1 MTVGQ
6 LNADVE
12 QYLQAAASNTPPPII
27 TSDPVVAGVTP
38 VEQWM
43 AVLTA
48 AANLSDATD
57 NARSAE
63 EHAERDA
70 KVREAAEKFAA
81 QDEHAATEFKSI
93 TAEPH
98 TLPEGSVTTPGNTAT
113 MSQQVP
119 QWASGI
125 AGALAGAVGGA
136 LQPLA
141 QLPQQAGQGI
151 HQAIQAG
158 MGLLQQAA
166 GEVALPLEDAD
177 LAATPLDEDFGVDAG
192 GIGTGSDDG
201 LDGLDGL
208 GAGGLGISG
217 GLGVA
222 GGALGPLNGTAP
234 TGYLGPPPIPPSSVG
249 TAPSSAPITSIT
261 APGPAVAHPPGAT
274 GMAGMPIV
282 PPGALGA
289 AAKSDQDDKADT
301 KRLSVPPVRNG
312 APVQGRLTVPPEPP
326 PVVNRGGGQPVVTR
340 RIGDADGVRSARPDS
355 GS

>member
-1 MTVGQ
+1 MTSGQ

-12 QYLQAAASNTPPPII
+12 QYLQAAASNTPPPAI
-27 TSDPVVAGVTP
+27 TSDPVVAGTTP

-63 EHAERDA
+63 EHAARDA

-81 QDEHAATEFKSI
+81 QDEQAAAELKSI
-93 TAEPH
+93 TAEPY
-98 TLPEGSVTTPGNTAT
+98 TLPEVSPATPDNTAI
-113 MSQQVP
+113 MAQQVP
-119 QWASGI
+119 HMASGV

-141 QLPQQAGQGI
+141 QLPQQAAQGI
-151 HQAIQAG
+151 QQALQAG
-158 MGLLQQAA
+158 MGLLQQAS
-166 GEVALPLEDAD
+166 GEVALPLGDAD
-177 LAATPLDEDFGVDAG
+177 LAATPLDEDFYVDTGGVDAG
-192 GIGTGSDDG
+192 SI
-201 LDGLDGL
+201 DGLDGL

-217 GLGVA
+217 SLGAA
-222 GGALGPLNGTAP
+222 GGGLGPLSGTAP
-234 TGYLGPPPIPPSSVG
+234 TGYLGPPPVPPSSVS

-261 APGPAVAHPPGAT
+261 APGPAVAHPPSAT
-274 GMAGMPIV
+274 GMAGMPMV

-301 KRLSVPPVRNG
+301 KRVSVPAVRNG
-312 APVQGRLTVPPEPP
+312 APVQGRLTVPPDAP
-326 PVVNRGGGQPVVTR
+326 PVIKRVDGNPVVTR
-340 RIGDADGVRSARPDS
+340 RVLAPIDDHSAEARPL
-355 GS
+355 GPGR

>member
-1 MTVGQ
+1 MTSGQ

-27 TSDPVVAGVTP
+27 TSDPVVAGTTP

-81 QDEHAATEFKSI
+81 QDEEAAAELKSSA
-93 TAEPH
+93 AEPY
-98 TLPEGSVTTPGNTAT
+98 TILEDSSVLPASTAT
-113 MSQQVP
+113 VSQQVP
-119 QWASGI
+119 QMASGI

-141 QLPQQAGQGI
+141 QLPQQATQGI
-151 HQAIQAG
+151 QQAMQSG
-158 MGLLQQAA
+158 MGLLRQAA
-166 GEVALPLEDAD
+166 GEVALPLEDTD
-177 LAATPLDEDFGVDAG
+177 VAATALEEGDFGVDAG
-192 GIGTGSDDG
+192 SIDGFDG
-201 LDGLDGL
+201 LDADGFGIGIGGGL
-208 GAGGLGISG
+208 GA
-217 GLGVA
+217 A
-222 GGALGPLNGTAP
+222 GGSLGPLSGTAP
-234 TGYLGPPPIPPSSVG
+234 TGYLGPPPVPPSSVG

-261 APGPAVAHPPGAT
+261 APSPAVAHPPGAT
-274 GMAGMPIV
+274 GMAGMPMV

-301 KRLSVPPVRNG
+301 KRVSVPPVRNG
-312 APVQGRLTVPPEPP
+312 APVQGRLTVPPEAPP
-326 PVVNRGGGQPVVTR
+326 LTRNGDGKPVVTR
-340 RIGDADGVRSARPDS
+340 RVLAPTDGQSAEARP